1 MGLSSLDLRVSHTIC
16 RVSIAES
23 LRTQLPHPIFCRLCP
38 HTWIQQAG
46 CLISESHDCL
56 PLNLSSKSSPKP
68 SGLCPPLAPPCG
80 LLCYR
85 CGGLLALTV
94 PLSPSP
100 PHIRLALTSGETSLG
115 ASPRYNLEPAHS
127 SLSTLSQ
134 GGSNV
139 SKELLGTGPWRPE
152 WSSVASYLQPA
163 FRPTPVGIEARPVCT
178 YYRNQAE
185 PARASPKGKGC
196 S

>member
-68 SGLCPPLAPPCG
+68 SGLCPPTLPRRVVFSAIAVEGFLRLRYPS
-80 LLCYR
+80 
-85 CGGLLALTV
+85 V
-94 PLSPSP
+94 HPL
-100 PHIRLALTSGETSLG
+100 HTSD
-115 ASPRYNLEPAHS
+115 
-127 SLSTLSQ
+127 
-134 GGSNV
+134 
-139 SKELLGTGPWRPE
+139 
-152 WSSVASYLQPA
+152 
-163 FRPTPVGIEARPVCT
+163 
-178 YYRNQAE
+178 
-185 PARASPKGKGC
+185 
-196 S
+196 